1 MDHKENP
8 ASTLKV
14 SIKKKKKFYLICV
27 GLQNTVLPYLIQTRV
42 DVSE

>member
-8 ASTLKV
+8 ASSLEV

-27 GLQNTVLPYLIQTRV
+27 GLQSILLPYLIQTRV

>member
-8 ASTLKV
+8 ASSLKV
-14 SIKKKKKFYLICV
+14 SIKKKKFYLICV
-27 GLQNTVLPYLIQTRV
+27 GLQSILLPYLIQTRV